1 MYYICVFLKETFLQ
15 NFPEFLFIDLKKIEK
30 KLPIF
35 LFTIIVEE
43 LWFSMFDHQNI
54 YLWLKV
60 GAQISYRKESEY
72 DKN

>member
-1 MYYICVFLKETFLQ
+1 VFLKETFLQ

-43 LWFSMFDHQNI
+43 L
-54 YLWLKV
+54 
-60 GAQISYRKESEY
+60 
-72 DKN
+72 